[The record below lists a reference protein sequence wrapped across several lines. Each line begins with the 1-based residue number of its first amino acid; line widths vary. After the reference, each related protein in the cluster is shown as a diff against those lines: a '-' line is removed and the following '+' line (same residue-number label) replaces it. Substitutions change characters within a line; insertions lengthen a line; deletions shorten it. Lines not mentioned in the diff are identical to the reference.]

1 MKRIRLRRPTT
12 PFKLA
17 LMISNKHIRA
27 LVFHRETNEHLLSIG
42 TTDKEVRELI
52 REKKEATGNAKDG
65 LPKHVANTDALDAVS
80 VVLTRRAKELNMEH
94 FELAHRFKATSL
106 PRRFLYNVRSS
117 GIKTQKT
124 IRDPND
130 WIWVNPMPFFK
141 RVLRGEAVGASRERS
156 TGQEA
161 VPLESQSTN

>member
-27 LVFHRETNEHLLSIG
+27 LVFHRETKEHLLSVG

-80 VVLTRRAKELNMEH
+80 VVLTRRAKEMNMEQ
-94 FELAHRFKATSL
+94 FELAHRFKSTSL
-106 PRRFLYNVRSS
+106 PRRFLYNVRRS
-117 GIKTQKT
+117 GFVTQNT

-141 RVLRGEAVGASRERS
+141 RVLRDEAVAPSQKASTE
-156 TGQEA
+156 QEA
-161 VPLESQSTN
+161 VLVESQSTN